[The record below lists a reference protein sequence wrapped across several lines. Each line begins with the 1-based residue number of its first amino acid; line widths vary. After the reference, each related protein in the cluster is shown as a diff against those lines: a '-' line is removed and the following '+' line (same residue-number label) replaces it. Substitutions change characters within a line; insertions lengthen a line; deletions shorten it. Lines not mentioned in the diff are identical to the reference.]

1 MISTVILGV
10 AGYTGQ
16 ETLDRAL
23 AHPELELVALG
34 SDSQAGKSAEVLDP
48 RLRRNGKLPAL
59 VPNDEALAAGAELI
73 LSCLPNQR
81 AALIEVPAEATV
93 VDVSG
98 VHRLQDTSLYEE
110 WYGFAHPRPE
120 TQAEWCYGLP
130 ELQPPTTRLIANPGC
145 YVTAALLALAPLKDV
160 IDPKTVVVD
169 GKSGVTGA
177 GGTPSARTIA
187 GAVLDNVSPYKVG
200 RHQHVPEMAQ
210 MLGFAPTFIPHV
222 LPIKRGLIVT
232 CVVDLDTGV
241 DARALLEAAYA
252 GSPVVSVLPEGEAPE
267 IARVLLTDAVEIGV
281 FTDRATG
288 RTIVIAAE
296 DNLGKGAAGQ
306 MIQNAN
312 RWLGL
317 DETLGLRLHGV
328 TV

>member
-1 MISTVILGV
+1 MISTAILGV

-16 ETLDRAL
+16 ETLDRVL
-23 AHPELELVALG
+23 NHPELELVALG
-34 SDSQAGKSAEVLDP
+34 SDSQAGSAAEVLDP
-48 RLRRNGKLPAL
+48 RLRRNGKLPGL
-59 VPNDEALAAGAELI
+59 VANAEALAAGAELI
-73 LSCLPNQR
+73 LSCLPNER
-81 AALIEVPAEATV
+81 AAVADFPEGAAV

-98 VHRLQDTSLYEE
+98 VHRLDPALYPE
-110 WYGFAHPRPE
+110 WYGFEHPRPE
-120 TQAEWCYGLP
+120 AQAAWCYALP

-160 IDPKTVVVD
+160 VDPKTVVVD

-177 GGTPSARTIA
+177 GGTPTERTMA
-187 GAVLDNVSPYKVG
+187 GTVLDNVSPYKVG

-210 MLGFAPTFIPHV
+210 VLGFAPTFVPHV
-222 LPIKRGLIVT
+222 LPLKRGLICT
-232 CVVDLDTGV
+232 CVVDTDA
-241 DARALLEAAYA
+241 DARGLLEAFYA
-252 GSPVVSVLPEGEAPE
+252 DSPVVSVLPEGQAPE

-281 FTDRATG
+281 FRDRATG

-312 RWLGL
+312 LWLGL
-317 DETLGLRLHGV
+317 DQTLGLRLHGV

>member
-1 MISTVILGV
+1 MISTAILGV

-16 ETLDRAL
+16 ETLDRVL
-23 AHPELELVALG
+23 NHPELELVALG
-34 SDSQAGKSAEVLDP
+34 SDSQAGKSAEVLDH

-59 VPNDEALAAGAELI
+59 VTNDEALAAGAELI
-73 LSCLPNQR
+73 LSCLPNER
-81 AALIEVPAEATV
+81 AAVLDPPAEATV
-93 VDVSG
+93 VDMSG
-98 VHRLQDTSLYEE
+98 AHRLDPALYPE
-110 WYGFAHPRPE
+110 WYGFEHPRPE
-120 TQAEWCYGLP
+120 AQKNWCYALP

-145 YVTAALLALAPLKDV
+145 YVTAALLALGPLKGV
-160 IDPKTVVVD
+160 VDPKTVVVD

-177 GGTPSARTIA
+177 GGTPNQRTIA
-187 GAVLDNVSPYKVG
+187 GTVLDNVSPYKVG

-210 MLGFAPTFIPHV
+210 LLGFAPTFIPHV
-222 LPIKRGLIVT
+222 LPIKRGLICT
-232 CVVDLDTGV
+232 CVVDTDA
-241 DARALLEAAYA
+241 DARALLEAFYA
-252 GSPVVSVLPEGEAPE
+252 DSPVVSVLPESEAPE

-281 FTDRATG
+281 FTDRSTG

-306 MIQNAN
+306 LIQNAN
-312 RWLGL
+312 RWLGF

>member
-1 MISTVILGV
+1 MISTAILGV

-16 ETLDRAL
+16 ETLDRVL
-23 AHPELELVALG
+23 NHPELEVVALG
-34 SDSQAGKSAEVLDP
+34 SDSQAGNEAAVLDP

-81 AALIEVPAEATV
+81 AALIDPPADAVV

-98 VHRLQDTSLYEE
+98 VHRLDPALYPQ
-110 WYGFAHPRPE
+110 WYGFEHPRPE
-120 TQAEWCYGLP
+120 TQQDWCYGLP

-145 YVTAALLALAPLKDV
+145 YATAALLSLVPLKDV
-160 IDPKTVVVD
+160 IDPATVVVD

-177 GGTPSARTIA
+177 GVTPTTRNIA
-187 GAVLDNVSPYKVG
+187 GTVLDNVAPYKAG
-200 RHQHVPEMAQ
+200 SHQHTPEMAQ
-210 MLGFAPTFIPHV
+210 LLGFAPTFIPHV
-222 LPIKRGLIVT
+222 LPIKRGLIT
-232 CVVDLDTGV
+232 TSVVDTDA

-252 GSPVVSVLPEGEAPE
+252 GSPVVSVLPEGVYPE

-281 FTDRATG
+281 FTDRSTG

-312 RWLGL
+312 RRLGL

>member
-1 MISTVILGV
+1 MISTAILGV

-16 ETLDRAL
+16 ETLDRVL
-23 AHPELELVALG
+23 NHPELEVVALG
-34 SDSQAGKSAEVLDP
+34 SDSQAGNAASVLDP
-48 RLRRNGKLPAL
+48 RLRRNGSLPTLAR
-59 VPNDEALAAGAELI
+59 NDEALAAGADLI
-73 LSCLPNQR
+73 LSCLPNER
-81 AALIEVPAEATV
+81 AAALEPPANATV
-93 VDVSG
+93 VDMSG
-98 VHRLQDTSLYEE
+98 AHRLDPALYPR
-110 WYGFAHPRPE
+110 WYGFEHPKPE
-120 TQAEWCYGLP
+120 AQKDWCYALP

-160 IDPKTVVVD
+160 VDPATVVVD

-177 GGTPSARTIA
+177 GGTPTMRTIA
-187 GAVLDNVSPYKVG
+187 GTILDNVTPYKVG
-200 RHQHVPEMAQ
+200 RHQHVPEMEQ
-210 MLGFAPTFIPHV
+210 LLGFAPTFIPHV
-222 LPIKRGLIVT
+222 LPIKRGLICT

-241 DARALLEAAYA
+241 DAHALLSEAYA
-252 GSPVVSVLPEGEAPE
+252 GSPVVAVLPDGEAPE
-267 IARVLLTDAVEIGV
+267 IARLVLTDAVEIGV
-281 FTDRATG
+281 FTDQATG

>member
-1 MISTVILGV
+1 MIATTILGV

-16 ETLDRAL
+16 ETLDRVL
-23 AHPELELVALG
+23 RHPELELVALG
-34 SDSQAGKSAEVLDP
+34 SDSQAGNSADVLDH

-59 VPNDEALAAGAELI
+59 VTNDEAFAAGAELI
-73 LSCLPNQR
+73 LSCLPNER
-81 AALIEVPAEATV
+81 AALLAPPADVTV
-93 VDVSG
+93 VDMSG
-98 VHRLQDTSLYEE
+98 AHRLDPALYPE
-110 WYGFAHPRPE
+110 WYGFEHPRPE
-120 TQAEWCYGLP
+120 AQQEWCWALP
-130 ELQPPTTRLIANPGC
+130 ELQAPTKRLIANPGC
-145 YVTAALLALAPLKDV
+145 YATAALLALTPLKDV
-160 IDPKTVVVD
+160 VDPKTVVVD

-177 GGTPSARTIA
+177 GGTPTMRTIA
-187 GAVLDNVSPYKVG
+187 GSVLDNVSPYKVG

-210 MLGFAPTFIPHV
+210 LLGFAPTFIPHV
-222 LPIKRGLIVT
+222 LPIKRGLICT
-232 CVVDLDTGV
+232 CVVDLDAGA

-252 GSPVVSVLPEGEAPE
+252 ASPVVSVLPEGEAPE

>member
-16 ETLDRAL
+16 ETLDRVL
-23 AHPELELVALG
+23 AHPELELLALG
-34 SDSQAGKSAEVLDP
+34 SDSQAGKAATVLDP

-59 VPNDEALAAGAELI
+59 VTNDEALGAGAQLI
-73 LSCLPNQR
+73 LSCLPNER
-81 AALIEVPAEATV
+81 AAALDVPADATV
-93 VDVSG
+93 IDMSG
-98 VHRLQDTSLYEE
+98 AHRLQDTSLYAE
-110 WYGFAHPRPE
+110 WYGFEHPRPE
-120 TQAEWCYGLP
+120 TQGEWCYGLP

-160 IDPKTVVVD
+160 VDRTSVVVD

-187 GAVLDNVSPYKVG
+187 GTVLDNVSPYKVG

-232 CVVDLDTGV
+232 CVVDVQEGA
-241 DARALLEAAYA
+241 DARALLEDAYA
-252 GSPVVSVLPEGEAPE
+252 GSAVVSVLPEGETPE
-267 IARVLLTDAVEIGV
+267 IARVVLTDAVEIGV
-281 FTDRATG
+281 FTDRSTG

>member
-1 MISTVILGV
+1 MISTAILGV

-16 ETLDRAL
+16 ETLDRVL
-23 AHPELELVALG
+23 NHPQLEVVALG
-34 SDSQAGKSAEVLDP
+34 SDSQAGQEASVLDP
-48 RLRRNGKLPAL
+48 RLRRNGALPQL
-59 VPNDEALAAGAELI
+59 VPNADALAAGAELI
-73 LSCLPNQR
+73 LSCLPNER
-81 AALIEVPAEATV
+81 AGATDFPADATV

-98 VHRLQDTSLYEE
+98 VHRIDPALYPQ
-110 WYGFAHPRPE
+110 WYGFEHPRPDA
-120 TQAEWCYGLP
+120 QQEWCYALP

-145 YVTAALLALAPLKDV
+145 YATAALLSLVPLKDA

-177 GGTPSARTIA
+177 GVTPTHRNLAGT
-187 GAVLDNVSPYKVG
+187 VLDNVTAYKAG
-200 RHQHVPEMAQ
+200 THQHTPEIAQ
-210 MLGFAPTFIPHV
+210 LLGFAPTFIPHM
-222 LPIKRGLIVT
+222 LPLKRGLIT
-232 CVVDLDTGV
+232 TSVVDADA

-252 GSPVVSVLPEGEAPE
+252 DSKVVSVLPDGVYPE

-281 FTDRATG
+281 FRDASTG

-317 DETLGLRLHGV
+317 DETLGLRLAGV
-328 TV
+328 LV